1 MPTGRET
8 SVDPAKSREDAE
20 DRFWKNV
27 KDLLTKEHRH
37 KPDQAKAGIAK
48 YKQEAKRLGGDA
60 VFNQGEERTAEAIH
74 RAINS
79 KPNAPS
85 ARSKR
90 TG

>member
-1 MPTGRET
+1 ME
-8 SVDPAKSREDAE
+8 PAKTRREAE
-20 DRFWKNV
+20 NQFWENV

-48 YKQEAKRLGGDA
+48 YKQDAKRLGGDA

-74 RAINS
+74 RAIRS
-79 KPNAPS
+79 KPDAPS